1 MINSS
6 SMRSRAR
13 RASAGFIPVLT
24 QLASQNLR
32 CIAVISVFLAA
43 IFIASC
49 GDEGDI
55 TEDTT
60 GMTDVL
66 QPTTTTPETQI
77 PAPPED
83 PVVIEEPLKNRKPLI
98 KMTFSLSSPKDVSA
112 SMIPSKKVETAVEE
126 PKASYQ
132 DDIQPI
138 LAERCAV
145 PGCHVVG
152 HFTGLDLSEY
162 DTFKKGGN
170 GGPVFAAGDGNGSL
184 VVKRIDG
191 GGMPPG
197 GPPLDGDQIQLFID
211 WIDEGGEN
219 N

>member
-1 MINSS
+1 MINSC

-13 RASAGFIPVLT
+13 RARAVSIPILT
-24 QLASQNLR
+24 
-32 CIAVISVFLAA
+32 ISVFLAA

-77 PAPPED
+77 PAPPEE
-83 PVVIEEPLKNRKPLI
+83 PVVIEEPI
-98 KMTFSLSSPKDVSA
+98 V
-112 SMIPSKKVETAVEE
+112 VEE

-152 HFTGLDLSEY
+152 HF
-162 DTFKKGGN
+162 K
-170 GGPVFAAGDGNGSL
+170 
-184 VVKRIDG
+184 
-191 GGMPPG
+191 
-197 GPPLDGDQIQLFID
+197 PLIHEFG
-211 WIDEGGEN
+211 
-219 N
+219 

>member
-1 MINSS
+1 MINSC

-83 PVVIEEPLKNRKPLI
+83 PVVIEEPSCR
-98 KMTFSLSSPKDVSA
+98 
-112 SMIPSKKVETAVEE
+112 
-126 PKASYQ
+126 
-132 DDIQPI
+132 
-138 LAERCAV
+138 
-145 PGCHVVG
+145 
-152 HFTGLDLSEY
+152 
-162 DTFKKGGN
+162 
-170 GGPVFAAGDGNGSL
+170 
-184 VVKRIDG
+184 
-191 GGMPPG
+191 
-197 GPPLDGDQIQLFID
+197 
-211 WIDEGGEN
+211 
-219 N
+219 

>member
-1 MINSS
+1 MPI
-6 SMRSRAR
+6 
-13 RASAGFIPVLT
+13 F
-24 QLASQNLR
+24 
-32 CIAVISVFLAA
+32 AVSIFLAA

-49 GDEGDI
+49 GDEGD
-55 TEDTT
+55 TPEDTT

-66 QPTTTTPETQI
+66 QPTTTPSETPP
-77 PAPPED
+77 PAGEPPPVDE
-83 PVVIEEPLKNRKPLI
+83 PVVEG
-98 KMTFSLSSPKDVSA
+98 VSF
-112 SMIPSKKVETAVEE
+112 
-126 PKASYQ
+126 Q

-138 LAERCAV
+138 LAERCALA
-145 PGCHVVG
+145 GCHAAPG
-152 HFTGLDLSEY
+152 AAGLDLTKY

-170 GGPVFAAGDGNGSL
+170 TGPGFTAGDGKGSL

-211 WIDEGGEN
+211 WIDAGAEN

>member
-83 PVVIEEPLKNRKPLI
+83 PVVIEEP
-98 KMTFSLSSPKDVSA
+98 V
-112 SMIPSKKVETAVEE
+112 VVEE

-152 HFTGLDLSEY
+152 HFTGLDLSKY

>member
-1 MINSS
+1 MSY
-6 SMRSRAR
+6 
-13 RASAGFIPVLT
+13 
-24 QLASQNLR
+24 NLR
-32 CIAVISVFLAA
+32 QQLLKRRSLR
-43 IFIASC
+43 
-49 GDEGDI
+49 
-55 TEDTT
+55 
-60 GMTDVL
+60 L
-66 QPTTTTPETQI
+66 QKIQWSLRNL
-77 PAPPED
+77 
-83 PVVIEEPLKNRKPLI
+83 VV
-98 KMTFSLSSPKDVSA
+98 
-112 SMIPSKKVETAVEE
+112 VEE

-152 HFTGLDLSEY
+152 HFTGLDLSKY

-170 GGPVFAAGDGNGSL
+170 GGRCIRRWLMAKDSL

-211 WIDEGGEN
+211 WIDEGAEN

>member
-1 MINSS
+1 MIHLLCVRVTAVHILSL
-6 SMRSRAR
+6 
-13 RASAGFIPVLT
+13 FLFW
-24 QLASQNLR
+24 QLAYL
-32 CIAVISVFLAA
+32 LAA

-49 GDEGDI
+49 GDEGDT

-66 QPTTTTPETQI
+66 QPTTPPPETPPP
-77 PAPPED
+77 PA
-83 PVVIEEPLKNRKPLI
+83 EEP
-98 KMTFSLSSPKDVSA
+98 V
-112 SMIPSKKVETAVEE
+112 VEE
-126 PKASYQ
+126 PGVSFK

-138 LAERCAV
+138 LAERCALA
-145 PGCHVVG
+145 GCHAAPG
-152 HFTGLDLSEY
+152 AAGLDLTKY

-170 GGPVFAAGDGNGSL
+170 TGPAFAAGDGNGSL

-211 WIDEGGEN
+211 WIDEGAEN

>member
-1 MINSS
+1 MINSC

-13 RASAGFIPVLT
+13 RARAVSIPILT
-24 QLASQNLR
+24 
-32 CIAVISVFLAA
+32 ISVFLAA

-83 PVVIEEPLKNRKPLI
+83 PVVIEEP
-98 KMTFSLSSPKDVSA
+98 V
-112 SMIPSKKVETAVEE
+112 VVEE

-138 LAERCAV
+138 LAERCAT
-145 PGCHVVG
+145 PGCHVAG
-152 HFTGLDLSEY
+152 HFTGLDLSQY
-162 DTFKKGGN
+162 DGFKKGGN
-170 GGPVFAAGDGNGSL
+170 GGLSFVAGDGEGSL

-191 GGMPPG
+191 TIPPQMPLG
-197 GPPLDGDQIQLFID
+197 APPLNGDEVQLFID

>member
-1 MINSS
+1 
-6 SMRSRAR
+6 MRSRKQHT
-13 RASAGFIPVLT
+13 SPVSIPILER
-24 QLASQNLR
+24 LASQNFHF
-32 CIAVISVFLAA
+32 IAVISVFLAA

-49 GDEGDI
+49 GDEGD
-55 TEDTT
+55 TPEEPA
-60 GMTDVL
+60 GMMDIV
-66 QPTTTTPETQI
+66 QPTTTTPETQP
-77 PAPPED
+77 PAPAED
-83 PVVIEEPLKNRKPLI
+83 PVVIEEP
-98 KMTFSLSSPKDVSA
+98 V
-112 SMIPSKKVETAVEE
+112 VVEE
-126 PKASYQ
+126 PKVSFK

-138 LAERCAV
+138 LAETCALA
-145 PGCHVVG
+145 GCHAAPG
-152 HFTGLDLSEY
+152 AAGLDLTKY

-170 GGPVFAAGDGNGSL
+170 TGPGFVAGDGKGST